1 MARAKKAYQP
11 IDDDIDGE
19 VEKPS
24 VMDTAVDVL
33 QQAVPS
39 MVITEEEVLQAD
51 REARMMEKFFKTDWR
66 WQRCRETVE
75 AEVEACRKVWE
86 MEEVKTSDLA
96 YAHRKMHLF
105 ERFVQIIEDAPQKK
119 ADFLRMQLDE
129 AKKRAMPLLDAIDDS
144 DEEIDEETGEVA

>member
-33 QQAVPS
+33 QQAVHS

-51 REARMMEKFFKTDWR
+51 REARSTND
-66 WQRCRETVE
+66 Q
-75 AEVEACRKVWE
+75 EVG
-86 MEEVKTSDLA
+86 
-96 YAHRKMHLF
+96 
-105 ERFVQIIEDAPQKK
+105 
-119 ADFLRMQLDE
+119 
-129 AKKRAMPLLDAIDDS
+129 
-144 DEEIDEETGEVA
+144 GEVHQACQPEGQRH